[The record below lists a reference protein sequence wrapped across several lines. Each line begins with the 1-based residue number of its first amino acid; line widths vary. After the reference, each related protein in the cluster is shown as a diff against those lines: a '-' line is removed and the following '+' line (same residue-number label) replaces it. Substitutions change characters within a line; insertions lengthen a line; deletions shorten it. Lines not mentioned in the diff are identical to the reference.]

1 MWLKNN
7 AINHHF
13 FDDFIPPIYVKLWD
27 GLFLFQHYTDY
38 NELNKQKVLNGL
50 FSMIILNGF
59 NGFRLSWIL
68 GEPMWAVSKATPPL
82 SIASLGHPDHTLIAH
97 TADAALSDLMATSHG
112 IMYICTYMYTLYV
125 WICIYNIIHVYMYV
139 CM

>member
-1 MWLKNN
+1 
-7 AINHHF
+7 
-13 FDDFIPPIYVKLWD
+13 
-27 GLFLFQHYTDY
+27 
-38 NELNKQKVLNGL
+38 
-50 FSMIILNGF
+50 MIILNGL
-59 NGFRLSWIL
+59 NDFRLSWIL
-68 GEPMWAVSKATPPL
+68 GEPMGAVSKAPVTR
-82 SIASLGHPDHTLIAH
+82 IASLGHPDHTLIAH